1 MTDLNQK
8 VAAAARW
15 SMINTVV
22 RRVGTFA
29 TGVVLARLFFG
40 PYEWGLYAVG
50 SLVLAMLLSLNEMG
64 VSLALVRW
72 DGDIKRFAPTVL
84 TLSTLSSSAFY
95 LVLFVTAPAVARLL
109 GSPEATEMLRLLCL
123 TVVIDGIA
131 CVPIGKLNREFQQ
144 FRRTVVDV
152 ANFLVNTAVTI
163 ALAAAGMGAVAF
175 AWGSLAGNIVALVGF
190 ALCAPDMLRFGWDR
204 TQAARLLRFGLPLA
218 SASLLTLGIVNVDSV
233 VVSSVL
239 GPAAL
244 GLYAMAFNMSSWPVR
259 IVSDTVRRVSYAG
272 FSRLADSPEAFAAG
286 FQRALAVVLAAAVPC
301 CVLLGV
307 LADPVIRLVYGDQ
320 WAGAAVALQF
330 LVGLGLIRVAV
341 DLAYDCLATRVR
353 KTLMLMQAW
362 WLFSLTPVLLL
373 FAHRFGIAGV
383 AAGQVVVAG
392 LLVAPVFVVV
402 LSRLGIRPALMLRAC
417 VRPALGGVAVG
428 VLAWGL
434 HLVLGGGFLSLA
446 IIGLAAV
453 AVYLPF
459 VRPLLRSGR
468 TDRSQTGREAEPD
481 GDKPLATV
489 AQS

>member
-8 VAAAARW
+8 VAAATRW
-15 SMINTVV
+15 SMINTIV

-50 SLVLAMLLSLNEMG
+50 LLVLAMLLSLNEMG

-72 DGDIKRFAPTVL
+72 DGDIRRFAPTVL

-95 LVLFVTAPAVARLL
+95 LLLFVTAPTVARLL
-109 GSPEATEMLRLLCL
+109 GSPEATAMLRLLCL

-144 FRRTVVDV
+144 FRRTIVDI
-152 ANFLVNTAVTI
+152 ANFVVNTAVTF
-163 ALAAAGMGAVAF
+163 ALAATGMGAMAF
-175 AWGSLAGNIVALVGF
+175 AWGSLAGNIVALIGF

-204 TQAARLLRFGLPLA
+204 AQAVRLLRFGLPLA

-272 FSRLADSPEAFAAG
+272 FSRLADSPEAFAAS
-286 FQRALAVVLAAAVPC
+286 FQRALAVVLAAAVPF

-320 WAGAAVALQF
+320 WAGAAVSLQF
-330 LVGLGLIRVAV
+330 LAALGLIRVAV
-341 DLAYDCLATRVR
+341 DLAYDCLATRLR
-353 KTLMLMQAW
+353 KTLMVMQAW

-373 FAHRFGIAGV
+373 SAHSFGIAGV

-417 VRPALGGVAVG
+417 VRPVLGGVVMGA
-428 VLAWGL
+428 LAWGM

-446 IIGLAAV
+446 VIGLV
-453 AVYLPF
+453 ALSVYLPF
-459 VRPLLRSGR
+459 VLPLLRKGWAG
-468 TDRSQTGREAEPD
+468 RSQPGREADRD
-481 GDKPLATV
+481 GEQPLATV
-489 AQS
+489 ATS

>member
-40 PYEWGLYAVG
+40 PYEWGLYAIG
-50 SLVLAMLLSLNEMG
+50 LLVLAMLLSLNEMG

-95 LVLFVTAPAVARLL
+95 LLLFVTAPTVARLL
-109 GSPEATEMLRLLCL
+109 GSPEATTMLRLLCL
-123 TVVIDGIA
+123 TVIIDGIA

-144 FRRTVVDV
+144 FQRTVVDV

-163 ALAAAGMGAVAF
+163 GLAATGMGVMAF

-190 ALCAPDMLRFGWDR
+190 GLCAPEMLRFGWDR
-204 TQAARLLRFGLPLA
+204 AQAVHLLRFGLPLA

-233 VVSSVL
+233 VVSGVL

-259 IVSDTVRRVSYAG
+259 IVSDTARRVSYAG
-272 FSRLADSPEAFAAG
+272 FSRLADSPQAFAAG
-286 FQRALAVVLAAAVPC
+286 FHRALAVVLAAAVPF
-301 CVLLGV
+301 CVLLAV
-307 LADPVIRLVYGDQ
+307 LADPIIRLVYGDQ
-320 WAGAAVALQF
+320 WAGAALSLQF
-330 LVGLGLIRVAV
+330 LVALGLIRVVV

-353 KTLMLMQAW
+353 KSLMVMQAW

-417 VRPALGGVAVG
+417 VRPVLGGVMMGA
-428 VLAWGL
+428 LAWGM
-434 HLVLGGGFLSLA
+434 HLVLGGGFLPLA
-446 IIGLAAV
+446 VIGLAAL

-459 VRPLLRSGR
+459 VLPLLRSSWAG
-468 TDRSQTGREAEPD
+468 RSQPGREAARD
-481 GDKPLATV
+481 GEKSLAAV

>member
-8 VAAAARW
+8 VASAARW
-15 SMINTVV
+15 SMINTVI

-50 SLVLAMLLSLNEMG
+50 LLVLAMLLSLNEMG

-95 LVLFVTAPAVARLL
+95 LLLFVTAPTVARLL
-109 GSPEATEMLRLLCL
+109 GSPEATAMLRLLCL

-131 CVPIGKLNREFQQ
+131 CVPIGKLTREFQQ

-163 ALAAAGMGAVAF
+163 ALAATGMGAMAF

-218 SASLLTLGIVNVDSV
+218 SASLLTLGIVNVDSI

-286 FQRALAVVLAAAVPC
+286 FQRALAVVLAAAVPF

-320 WAGAAVALQF
+320 WAGAAVPLQF
-330 LVGLGLIRVAV
+330 LAALGLIRVAV

-362 WLFSLTPVLLL
+362 WLFSLTPALLL
-373 FAHRFGIAGV
+373 FAHWLGLAGV
-383 AAGQVVVAG
+383 AAGQVAVAG
-392 LLVAPVFVVV
+392 LLVAPVFVAV
-402 LSRLGIRPALMLRAC
+402 LFRLGIRPALMLRAC
-417 VRPALGGVAVG
+417 VRPVLGGVTVG

-434 HLVLGGGFLSLA
+434 HLLLGGGFLALA
-446 IIGLAAV
+446 VIGLASL

-459 VRPLLRSGR
+459 VRPLLHGSWG
-468 TDRSQTGREAEPD
+468 DRPESRREGAPD
-481 GDKPLATV
+481 GEKPLATV